1 LRKRRGGC
9 EKLGEVGFLEVRIV
23 HLYLKVEGRGAWVL
37 LIHFLLLV
45 YFLNVLFLLKTIER
59 ARGHD
64 VFFTLKKKRS

>member
-1 LRKRRGGC
+1 M
-9 EKLGEVGFLEVRIV
+9 